1 MNNIF
6 LGSDPLL
13 SVNQTPNYDAQIA
26 ELQRMQQMLE
36 QQKQNISMP
45 MQQQPQQQSS
55 APVWDEIEKLT
66 AELSDKEF
74 EYINNNEEFTKSQQA
89 IAEALQAEYMKMMRP
104 IVERNHRALLDEH
117 LVLLKRLKKEAS
129 KEIDKQMDLLNEY
142 VTKHPDIPFAEF
154 LKTKRKE

>member
-6 LGSDPLL
+6 LGGSDPLL
-13 SVNQTPNYDAQIA
+13 SVGRTPNYDAQIA
-26 ELQRMQQMLE
+26 ELQRMQQELE
-36 QQKQNISMP
+36 LQKQQIGQARPEAAAGS
-45 MQQQPQQQSS
+45 
-55 APVWDEIEKLT
+55 PVWDEIEKLT

-74 EYINNNEEFTKSQQA
+74 SYISNCDEFNKSQQA
-89 IAEALQAEYMKMMRP
+89 IAEALQAEYMRMMRP

-129 KEIDKQMDLLNEY
+129 KEIDKQMDLLQEY

-154 LKTKRKE
+154 LKTKKHD

>member
-6 LGSDPLL
+6 LGSSDPLL
-13 SVNQTPNYDAQIA
+13 SVGRTPNYDAQIA
-26 ELQRMQQMLE
+26 ELQRMQQELE
-36 QQKQNISMP
+36 LQKQQIGQARPEAANGS
-45 MQQQPQQQSS
+45 
-55 APVWDEIEKLT
+55 PVWDEIEKLT

-74 EYINNNEEFTKSQQA
+74 DYINNKEDFAKSQQA

-129 KEIDKQMDLLNEY
+129 KEIDKQMDLLQEY

-154 LKTKRKE
+154 LKTKRHE

>member
-6 LGSDPLL
+6 LGGSDPLL
-13 SVNQTPNYDAQIA
+13 SVGRTPNYDAQIA
-26 ELQRMQQMLE
+26 ELQRMQQELE
-36 QQKQNISMP
+36 LQKQQIGQARPEAAAGS
-45 MQQQPQQQSS
+45 
-55 APVWDEIEKLT
+55 PVWDEIEKLT

-74 EYINNNEEFTKSQQA
+74 AFISENEEFVKSQNK
-89 IAEALQAEYMKMMRP
+89 IAEALQAEYMRMMRP

-129 KEIDKQMDLLNEY
+129 KEIDKQMDLLQEY

-154 LKTKRKE
+154 LRTKKHD

>member
-13 SVNQTPNYDAQIA
+13 TSANYDNRLA
-26 ELQRMQQMLE
+26 ELQQMQQALE
-36 QQKQNISMP
+36 QQKQQL
-45 MQQQPQQQSS
+45 MQRPQEIATQS
-55 APVWDEIEKLT
+55 PVWDDIEKLT

-74 EYINNNEEFTKSQQA
+74 EYINNNEEFAKSQQS

-104 IVERNHRALLDEH
+104 IVERNHKALLDDH
-117 LVLLKRLKKEAS
+117 LVLLRRLKKEAS

-154 LKTKRKE
+154 LKTKRHE

>member
-13 SVNQTPNYDAQIA
+13 SVNQTQNYDAQIA

-45 MQQQPQQQSS
+45 IQQPQQQSS
-55 APVWDEIEKLT
+55 APVWDDIEKLT

-74 EYINNNEEFTKSQQA
+74 DYINNNEEFAKSQQA
-89 IAEALQAEYMKMMRP
+89 IAEALQAEYMRMMRP

-117 LVLLKRLKKEAS
+117 LVLLRRLKKDAS
-129 KEIDKQMDLLNEY
+129 KEIDKQMELLQEY

-154 LKTKRKE
+154 LKTKRHE